1 MASPSTISSPSETSS
16 GVYGRIFWLA
26 YLANSAL
33 VMANA
38 LTFRFAELVHYLG
51 GSESAVGD
59 IVALGTLIAVAVR
72 LSVSHVLDDYGT
84 RRLWPICSL
93 LFMSNVSSH
102 GVQGK
107 SNPEKYLQNLYQLY
121 SHTVKL
127 NSELS
132 LYNLGSDNLFLSKLT
147 KVTEISCC
155 K

>member
-1 MASPSTISSPSETSS
+1 M
-16 GVYGRIFWLA
+16 Y
-26 YLANSAL
+26 
-33 VMANA
+33 
-38 LTFRFAELVHYLG
+38 
-51 GSESAVGD
+51 
-59 IVALGTLIAVAVR
+59 
-72 LSVSHVLDDYGT
+72 
-84 RRLWPICSL
+84 
-93 LFMSNVSSH
+93 NVSSH